1 MLTIGSLCSG
11 IGLMDLGLEWAGLGP
26 VLYQVEIDPFCRAV
40 LAKHWPEA
48 KRYDD
53 VRTVDAAALEPVDL
67 ICFGS
72 PCQDLSSA
80 GSRAGLG
87 GPKSRIFYD
96 CLRVLEA
103 TRPRWVVFENVA
115 SGASRWVDAVRS
127 ELEQLGYAT
136 LPVPVAASWLGA
148 WQERARVFVVAC
160 LDRNSVWVESRRSS
174 GENRARAPVTSEH
187 GEADAADAARDREPA
202 VTEHAEVAEA
212 RAAPRAVPRR
222 REGSG
227 PGEEVPRRQGPP
239 ADHWRTLRTDMVRV
253 VHGRARNLD
262 GARSRIAALG
272 NAPTP
277 QQVEVIGW
285 VVRELAGLTDEVNP

>member
-1 MLTIGSLCSG
+1 
-11 IGLMDLGLEWAGLGP
+11 MDLGLEYAGLGP
-26 VLYQVEIDPFCRAV
+26 VRYQVEIDPFCRAV

-53 VRTVDAAALEPVDL
+53 VRTIDAAALEPVDL

-80 GSRAGLG
+80 GSRAGLR

-103 TRPRWVVFENVA
+103 TRPPWVVFENVA

-127 ELEQLGYAT
+127 ELEQLDYAT

-148 WQERARVFVVAC
+148 WQQRARVFVVAC
-160 LDRNSVWVESRRSS
+160 LDREPVRIEPRGSSREIGA
-174 GENRARAPVTSEH
+174 GEAVTAEH
-187 GEADAADAARDREPA
+187 GASDATDSHRDRQHA
-202 VTEHAEVAEA
+202 LSEHAEVAEA
-212 RAAPRAVPRR
+212 YAAADPDALASGRFARSNWAQDWS
-222 REGSG
+222 GSQ
-227 PGEEVPRRQGPP
+227 P
-239 ADHWRTLRTDMVRV
+239 DMVRV
-253 VHGRARNLD
+253 VHGRSRVLD

-285 VVRELAGLTDEVNP
+285 VIRELMNGE

>member
-1 MLTIGSLCSG
+1 
-11 IGLMDLGLEWAGLGP
+11 MDLGLEWAGLGP
-26 VLYQVEIDPFCRAV
+26 VRYQVENDPFCRAV
-40 LAKHWPEA
+40 LAKHWPAA

-80 GSRAGLG
+80 GSGAGLG

-115 SGASRWVDAVRS
+115 SGASRWVDAVRA

-160 LDRNSVWVESRRSS
+160 LDRDSVRVESRRSG
-174 GENRARAPVTSEH
+174 GENRARASVTPEH
-187 GEADAADAARDREPA
+187 GASDAADADGNGKPA
-202 VTEHAEVAEA
+202 LAEHAEVAEA
-212 RAAPRAVPRR
+212 FAASGAVSTQ
-222 REGSG
+222 REGPG
-227 PGEEVPRRQGPP
+227 PSEEDSRRQGRPP
-239 ADHWRTLRTDMVRV
+239 ADHWRTLRSDMVRV
-253 VHGRARNLD
+253 VHGRTRGMD
-262 GARSRIAALG
+262 GTRSRIAALG

-285 VVRELAGLTDEVNP
+285 VVRELAGITGEE